1 VTLRTRILGLFA
13 GFALLPVILLG
24 VGDYLHSV
32 RAVRVAL
39 GARTDALAVRTAHD
53 LDAAYSRAEAE
64 SHAIAHALA
73 ELEPG
78 ERPGVEQ
85 LAGLGGTATGIRVLT
100 DGSEEYAL
108 ELLAAPPGGSCGGG
122 ALGLRAA
129 IPGSGGARE
138 VEVRVPFER
147 LAWSIPSLGSQLGA
161 SGYTTIADGTT
172 GRVLFDSR
180 CRGIEDDAGTVAM
193 ARSDGAGDD
202 ESAAAVA
209 EPTGRGWSH
218 ASAPA
223 AVSGLVVAVH
233 THEEEVIAPFRES
246 RLSYLGAVLAGLFIA
261 ALAFTMAAR
270 RQFSALRGLTA
281 AADQIEVGNLR
292 PWLPPPGSD
301 EVGRLSLAFRNMIE
315 RLSESIRQVEVSQKL
330 ASVGE
335 LASYLSHEIR
345 NPLSSIRLSLQSLHR
360 DLRGGFIPSDA
371 DRIIEIALTEV
382 KRLDGVVRT
391 VLEMGRSRETS
402 QGSVCSVHETLAETI
417 EVMGPRIRAQGIE
430 LEYVPRADGE
440 LVKGNPEGLR
450 GVWINLLVNAVDALE
465 GVGEGRIRIS
475 TSVVR
480 SGDGEMHVRISDNGP
495 GVPPD
500 LVDSIFQ
507 PFFTTKMKGNGIGL
521 PTALKTLEQ
530 CSGQIAYEP
539 VAAGTGAVFVVKLKL
554 ADPERPDRRAPQE
567 PQREPA
573 LR

>member
-1 VTLRTRILGLFA
+1 MTLRTRILGLFA
-13 GFALLPVILLG
+13 GFALLPLVLLG

-39 GARTDALAVRTAHD
+39 EARSDALAARTARD
-53 LDAAYSRAEAE
+53 LDAAYSRSEAE
-64 SHAIAHALA
+64 LDRIARALA
-73 ELEPG
+73 ELGPT
-78 ERPGVEQ
+78 ERPGAEW
-85 LAGLGGTATGIRVLT
+85 LAALGAPDAEVRVFSA
-100 DGSEEYAL
+100 GVEEYAL
-108 ELLAAPPGGSCGGG
+108 GGTTASPPGCGAGE
-122 ALGLRAA
+122 LRLRAP
-129 IPGSGGARE
+129 IPGSGVARE
-138 VEVRVPFER
+138 VEIRTHFEH
-147 LAWSIPSLGSQLGA
+147 LSWNIPSLGSQLGP
-161 SGYTTIADGTT
+161 SGYTTVADGQT
-172 GRVLFDSR
+172 GRVLWDSR
-180 CRGIEDDAGTVAM
+180 CLG
-193 ARSDGAGDD
+193 GALDVPEEGAAD
-202 ESAAAVA
+202 SA
-209 EPTGRGWSH
+209 GWSRST
-218 ASAPA
+218 ARAT
-223 AVSGLVVAVH
+223 VSGLVATVY
-233 THEEEVIAPFRES
+233 THDEEFIAPFRQS
-246 RLSYLGAVLAGLFIA
+246 RLRYLGAALTVLVMA
-261 ALAFTMAAR
+261 AFAFVMAAR
-270 RQFSALRGLTA
+270 SQFSALRGLTA
-281 AADQIEVGNLR
+281 AADQIKVGNLR

-301 EVGRLSLAFRNMIE
+301 EVGRLALAFRNMIE

-391 VLEMGRSRETS
+391 VLEMGRPKHTPE
-402 QGSVCSVHETLAETI
+402 GSVCSVHETLAETI
-417 EVMGPRIRAQGIE
+417 EVMGPRIRAQGLE
-430 LEYVPRADGE
+430 LEYVPRADRE
-440 LVKGNPEGLR
+440 LVKGNAEGLR

-465 GVGEGRIRIS
+465 GVKDGRIRIS
-475 TSVVR
+475 TSAVR
-480 SGDGEMHVRISDNGP
+480 TGEEEIHVRISDNGP

-554 ADPERPDRRAPQE
+554 ADPERHDRGAPNE